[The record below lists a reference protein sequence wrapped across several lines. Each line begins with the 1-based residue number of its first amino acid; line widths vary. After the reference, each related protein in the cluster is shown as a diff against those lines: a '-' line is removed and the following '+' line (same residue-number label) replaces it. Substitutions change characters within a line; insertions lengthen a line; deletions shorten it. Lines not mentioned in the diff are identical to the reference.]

1 MSALSPILNRWP
13 WFAFLASAAMLA
25 IAHGFETFGH
35 LAPCMLC
42 LKEREAYWI
51 AGSIGLA
58 GMAADFT
65 PFKATAGRLITALLA
80 AAFLY
85 SLGYAVYHAGAEQ
98 HYWPGPKACSGGV
111 NSVSAADLSAL
122 LKGAKL
128 KIVSCETIVWSFLGL
143 SMAAWNAVISLV
155 LVVLS
160 AMAALRKPA

>member
-13 WFAFLASAAMLA
+13 WFAFLAAAAMLA

-51 AGSIGLA
+51 AGAIGLA
-58 GMAADFT
+58 GIVAGFT
-65 PFKATAGRLITALLA
+65 PYRTPAVRLINALLVC
-80 AAFLY
+80 AFLY

-98 HYWPGPKACSGGV
+98 HYWPGPKACSGGAGV
-111 NSVSAADLSAL
+111 TAADLNNL
-122 LKGAKL
+122 LQGHKL

-143 SMAAWNAVISLV
+143 SMAAWNAVISLG
-155 LVVLS
+155 LVALS
-160 AMAALRKPA
+160 ALAALRKPA